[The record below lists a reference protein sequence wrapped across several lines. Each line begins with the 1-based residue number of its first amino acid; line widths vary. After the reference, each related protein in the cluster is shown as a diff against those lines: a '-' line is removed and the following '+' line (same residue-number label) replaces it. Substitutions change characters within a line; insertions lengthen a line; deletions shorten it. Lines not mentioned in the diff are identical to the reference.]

1 MISLK
6 QPFKVDMALVTV
18 TLNECGYDVQYCLT
32 TCTVLFD
39 NMYVHCYSARST
51 KLVNCVYVF
60 DLLTRSRNGWDR
72 GSEKSL
78 ILQRGGLG
86 VTAIK
91 RIYRPIKFVI
101 SPHQRTVLWHPIFDL
116 QLLLL
121 NKMCSMPS
129 CIMTIL
135 LQFMPHC
142 VCTLY

>member
-1 MISLK
+1 MYYTVISLK

-18 TLNECGYDVQYCLT
+18 TLNVCGYDVQYCLTACTVLFVSMYSTVCQHVQYCLT

-51 KLVNCVYVF
+51 YLVNCVHFF
-60 DLLTRSRNGWDR
+60 DFLTRSRNGWDR

-91 RIYRPIKFVI
+91 RIYRPI
-101 SPHQRTVLWHPIFDL
+101 SL
-116 QLLLL
+116 
-121 NKMCSMPS
+121 
-129 CIMTIL
+129 
-135 LQFMPHC
+135 
-142 VCTLY
+142 